1 MRVCVVGAGGIGATL
16 GARLALAGHEVGLVA
31 RGAHLAALQEQG
43 LRFIDEAAGAE
54 HKLRLRASAEPAEL
68 GAQDV
73 VFLALKAHDIGPML
87 ERVAPLLGP
96 HTSVVPAINGLPWW
110 YFHGVGGANEGRV
123 VRALDPAG
131 TMFAALDPDRLLGCV
146 VHVAAEVR
154 SPGTVHH
161 TGGQRL
167 ILGEPR
173 GGSSARLERVAALLA
188 QAGFEAEATSDIRLA
203 VWTKLVGNLSF
214 NPVAALTGY
223 RMDQLCA
230 DEGVVEVIRASMLE
244 AMAVAEHLGVRIP
257 MTPEAR
263 IELARQLGAARISMM
278 QDLEAGRRLELGPI
292 VEAVMEL
299 AQDAGLAMPVTRHVH
314 ALTRARARSA
324 GIAQP

>member
-43 LRFIDEAAGAE
+43 LRFVDEAAGAE
-54 HKLRLRASAEPAEL
+54 HRLRLRASAEPAEL

-161 TGGQRL
+161 TGGRRL

-263 IELARQLGAARISMM
+263 IDLARQLGAARISMM

>member
-1 MRVCVVGAGGIGATL
+1 
-16 GARLALAGHEVGLVA
+16 
-31 RGAHLAALQEQG
+31 
-43 LRFIDEAAGAE
+43 
-54 HKLRLRASAEPAEL
+54 
-68 GAQDV
+68 
-73 VFLALKAHDIGPML
+73 
-87 ERVAPLLGP
+87 
-96 HTSVVPAINGLPWW
+96 
-110 YFHGVGGANEGRV
+110 
-123 VRALDPAG
+123 
-131 TMFAALDPDRLLGCV
+131 
-146 VHVAAEVR
+146 VAAEVR

-161 TGGQRL
+161 TGGRRL

-173 GGSSARLERVAALLA
+173 GGSTARLERVAALLA

-230 DEGVVEVIRASMLE
+230 DEAVVEVIRASMLE

-263 IELARQLGAARISMM
+263 IDLARQLGAARISMM
-278 QDLEAGRRLELGPI
+278 QDLEASRRLELGPI